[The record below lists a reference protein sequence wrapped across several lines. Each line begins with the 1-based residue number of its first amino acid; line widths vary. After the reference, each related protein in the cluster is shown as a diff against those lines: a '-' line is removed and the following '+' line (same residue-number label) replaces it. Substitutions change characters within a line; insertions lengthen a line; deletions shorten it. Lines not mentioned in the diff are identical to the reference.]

1 MKTLKTQ
8 EILDNVNRK
17 IMAVEAI
24 NKTWGL
30 KRLYIRDVCEELSI
44 FDWWNETMSLT
55 QLKQMKKFLETAI
68 KMGFTG
74 YACFKVGAKY
84 CSHGMWAYTAEST
97 DGYSPKEGA
106 VLFHSFRS
114 GENYWDAQNEDGTW
128 MHEGLDR
135 HEFTIKEVKEFLGK

>member
-1 MKTLKTQ
+1 MKTLTTQ
-8 EILDNVNRK
+8 EILNNVNRK

-30 KRLYIRDVCEELSI
+30 KRLNIRDVYEELSI

-84 CSHGMWAYTAEST
+84 CTHGMWAYTAEST
-97 DGYSPKEGA
+97 DGYSPKEGT

-114 GENYWDAQNEDGTW
+114 GDNYWDARNEDGKW
-128 MHEGLDR
+128 LYEGTGR
-135 HEFTIKEVKEFLGK
+135 CEFTLKEVKEFLGK